1 MASAVLQQLSTFGPR
16 HCRELSYEQAAAY
29 TRELVHTQYENFTVV
44 SRLVPRHLRDDFA
57 SVYAF
62 CRWADDL
69 GDETGD
75 RQQSL
80 ELLSWWRHE
89 LHRCYHGQ
97 PRHPVFVALAPTIRR
112 HAIPIEP
119 FDHLIQA
126 FEQDQHV
133 HRYRTWP
140 QVLDYCTR
148 SADPVGRLVLY
159 LCNYR
164 DARRQQLSDR
174 TCTALQLVNFWQ
186 DVRRDI
192 LERDRIY
199 VPAEPLTRHGLSHD
213 DLVEHAHGRRLLT
226 PEQHHAYKAVIR
238 ELIDRTAP
246 RFAEGRQLWPLVNR
260 RVRVPIQL
268 FTLGGEAVMHRI
280 RRIDY
285 DTLNTRPRLTRATK
299 FMLMARAVLGRALS
313 VAADSS
319 EPETPPQTPAPENAA
334 HRRQPIRPR

>member
-1 MASAVLQQLSTFGPR
+1 MASAILEQLSIYGPR
-16 HCRELSYEQAAAY
+16 HCRQLSYEQAKAY
-29 TRELVHTQYENFTVV
+29 TRDLVNTQYENFTVV
-44 SRLVPRHLRDDFA
+44 SRLVPKHLRDDFA

-75 RQQSL
+75 PAQSQQ
-80 ELLSWWRHE
+80 LLAWWRTE
-89 LHRCYHGQ
+89 LEACYRDE
-97 PRHPVFVALAPTIRR
+97 PRHPVFVALQPTIRR

-126 FEQDQHV
+126 FEQDQKL
-133 HRYRTWP
+133 HRYETWE

-164 DARRQQLSDR
+164 DTQRQRLSDR

-199 VPAEPLTRHGLSHD
+199 VPSEALSKHGLTHD
-213 DLVEHAHGRRLLT
+213 DLVQHAHGRRLLT
-226 PEQHHAYKAVIR
+226 AEQHAAYQKVIH
-238 ELIDRTAP
+238 ELIDRTWP
-246 RFAEGRQLWPLVNR
+246 SFAEGRQLWPLVNR
-260 RVRVPIQL
+260 RVRLPIQL
-268 FTLGGEAVMHRI
+268 FTLGGEAVM
-280 RRIDY
+280 RRVEQINY
-285 DTLNTRPRLTRATK
+285 DTIDHRPKISKATK
-299 FMLMARAVLGRALS
+299 MMLMARAVTGRLLS
-313 VAADSS
+313 VAGGG
-319 EPETPPQTPAPENAA
+319 
-334 HRRQPIRPR
+334 R